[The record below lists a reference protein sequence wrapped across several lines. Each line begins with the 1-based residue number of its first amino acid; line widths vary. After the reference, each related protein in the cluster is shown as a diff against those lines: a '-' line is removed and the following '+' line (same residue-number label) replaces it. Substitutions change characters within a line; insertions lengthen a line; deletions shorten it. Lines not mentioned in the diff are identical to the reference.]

1 MSWENILK
9 VVPTNREVDDSIAA
23 YFELK
28 RFVERVS
35 YGEEDIDDLANALEK
50 YGLKTAVE
58 DNEISLATKDNKLMG
73 TVVVLELNEMT
84 REFDIIASK
93 EERKNI
99 LDYLE
104 ERYG

>member
-1 MSWENILK
+1 MNWEDILK
-9 VVPTNREVDDSIAA
+9 VVPTNREVDDSISA
-23 YFELK
+23 YFELQ

-35 YGEEDIDDLANALEK
+35 FGEEDIDDLANKLEG

-58 DNEISLATKDNKLMG
+58 GDEISLATKDNKLMG

-84 REFDIIASK
+84 RQFDIIANK

-99 LDYLE
+99 LEFLE